1 MGEPRHPGWFAGDG
15 PWALEAG
22 GSHLAVPRDE
32 LAALGPA
39 YKYQYQEDPEGMA
52 RFVKGN
58 IPLGRFGTAEE
69 VANVIAFLAS
79 PRASW
84 VTGAC
89 WVVDGG
95 QGRSNI

>member
-1 MGEPRHPGWFAGDG
+1 MISEMLKTNLSV
-15 PWALEAG
+15 LEGLIA
-22 GSHLAVPRDE
+22 E
-32 LAALGPA
+32 T
-39 YKYQYQEDPEGMA
+39 
-52 RFVKGN
+52 
-58 IPLGRFGTAEE
+58 PLERVGTAEE

-79 PRASW
+79 PSASW